1 MKKILFLLLGIFMFN
16 TLAAQDVHW
25 GESHKLKNSEFIS
38 KLIAEDDNG
47 IYVLRR
53 GAQRRDSRA
62 AIIEHYSPDMQLQ
75 YSRKMTEI
83 DKTNVFFQD
92 FFEYNGKLFIIFTQY
107 RPKERKHILFYQEVN
122 KHTGELEG
130 KGLSLMTSTS
140 KSKYLQ
146 GIFDYE
152 PSPDSSKAVIFFS
165 EAPDARAMSYGAD
178 RSSNEFS
185 VKVLDD
191 KFEKVWSRKVTLPY
205 DANLYEHRQ
214 VEVDNDGNVYIL
226 AKIYD
231 KRVREKVR
239 GKANYKY
246 KIIAL
251 QEGEERKEYDL
262 YLDDKFITDI
272 TFKLD
277 RRTND
282 IICSGFYSER
292 NSQGFKG
299 SFFLAIDKVSKEVSR
314 TGTKEFDVDFM
325 SNFMRER
332 RAERG
337 GEVYDFNMRDIVL
350 RTDGGAVLIAE
361 QFYTR
366 IDYNDNRFGTFN
378 QNRNF
383 NNNLAYVNYYYND
396 IIIINV
402 NPDGSIAWNT
412 FIPKW
417 QRSTNPVYSSFS
429 KAVVKDKIYFV
440 FNESIAKRA
449 NVMLATVYADG
460 RVDMKDMFRNKESGV
475 IIRPT
480 VCRQVSENEM
490 IIYGEWGRKYKFGR
504 ITF

>member
-1 MKKILFLLLGIFMFN
+1 MKQIILFVLGILIFN
-16 TLAAQDVHW
+16 GLPAQNVHW
-25 GESHKLKNSEFIS
+25 GSSHTHKNGEYIS
-38 KLIAEDDNG
+38 KLIAEDDKG

-62 AIIEHYSPDMQLQ
+62 VIIEHYSPDMKLQ
-75 YSRKMTEI
+75 YSRKITEI

-92 FFEYNGKLFIIFTQY
+92 FFEYNKKLFITFTQY
-107 RPKERKHILFYQEVN
+107 RAKEQKHILFYQEVN
-122 KHTGELEG
+122 KHTGELVG
-130 KGLSLMTSTS
+130 NGLSLMTSTS

-146 GIFDYE
+146 GTFDYE

-165 EAPDARAMSYGAD
+165 EAPNTRVMSYGAD
-178 RSSNEFS
+178 RSSNQFS
-185 VKVLDD
+185 IKVLDD
-191 KFEKVWSRKVTLPY
+191 KFEKVWSKKVTLPY

-214 VEVDNDGNVYIL
+214 IEVDNDGNVYIL

-231 KRVREKVR
+231 NRIREKVR

-251 QEGEERKEYDL
+251 REGEERREYDL
-262 YLDDKFITDI
+262 YLEDKFITDI

-292 NSQGFKG
+292 NSEGFKG

-332 RAERG
+332 RAKRG

-361 QFYTR
+361 QFFVRVDNNNFGAY
-366 IDYNDNRFGTFN
+366 YN
-378 QNRNF
+378 NF
-383 NNNLAYVNYYYND
+383 NNFRYIYHYND
-396 IIIINV
+396 IVVINI

-412 FIPKW
+412 FVPKW
-417 QRSTNPVYSSFS
+417 QRSTNAIYSSFS
-429 KAVVKDKIYFV
+429 KAVIRDKIYFV
-440 FNESIAKRA
+440 FNESINRRSD
-449 NVMLATVYADG
+449 VMLATVHADG
-460 RVDMKDMFRNKESGV
+460 RVDMKDMFKNKESGV
-475 IIRPT
+475 IIRPS
-480 VCRQVSENEM
+480 VCEQVDKNEM
-490 IIYGEWGRKYKFGR
+490 IIYGEYGRKYKFGR